1 MLLPIVQY
9 GHPILRKVSVDITRD
24 YEGLDKLIS
33 DMWDTL
39 YKAEG
44 IGLAAPQIGRNIRLF
59 LVDARCLK
67 EDYPEV
73 ADFKRVFLNA
83 HIIERSETQ
92 VDSAEGCLSLPGINE
107 TIKRS
112 EWVKVRYTDIE
123 TFEEKEEVIKGYCA
137 IVFQHEYDHLDGKV
151 FTDHLGALKKRL
163 LKGKLT
169 SISAGKVPTRYR
181 VTLP

>member
-9 GHPILRKVSVDITRD
+9 GHPVLRKTSVDITKD

-33 DMWDTL
+33 DMWDTM

-59 LVDARCLK
+59 VIDATCLK
-67 EDYPEV
+67 DDHPEV

-83 HIIERSETQ
+83 HITERSETL

-112 EWVKVRYTDIE
+112 SWIKIRHTDVE
-123 TFEEKEEVIKGYCA
+123 TFEEKEELIEGYCA
-137 IVFQHEYDHLDGKV
+137 IVVQHEYDHLDGKV

-163 LKGKLT
+163 LKGKL
-169 SISAGKVPTRYR
+169 SAISAGKARTHYR

>member
-9 GHPILRKVSVDITRD
+9 GHPTLRKVSGDVTKD
-24 YEGLDKLIS
+24 YDGLDKLIS
-33 DMWDTL
+33 DMWDTM

-59 LVDARCLK
+59 VIDATCLK
-67 EDYPEV
+67 DDHPEV

-83 HIIERSETQ
+83 HILESSEKL

-107 TIKRS
+107 TVKRS
-112 EWVKVRYTDIE
+112 EWVKVRYTNVE
-123 TFEEKEEVIKGYCA
+123 TFEEKEEIIDGYCA
-137 IVFQHEYDHLDGKV
+137 IVFQHEYDHLEGKV

-163 LKGKLT
+163 IKGKLT
-169 SISAGKVPTRYR
+169 SISAGKVRTHYR
-181 VTLP
+181 VLLP